1 MPQINIW
8 EYSCG
13 QHIYLIF
20 VLKRFYMSKDKVCLI
35 INPISGNE
43 SKRSLPEEFAS
54 SFEQTKYDVYI
65 RITGYAGHATEIARE
80 AVRDNF
86 KFVITAGGDGTVNE
100 VAKELINTDTIL
112 GIIPFGSGNGLARD
126 LNIPLDA
133 SKAINIIREGNIRT
147 IDYGSANGNI
157 FFCTCGVGFD
167 AFISDRFA
175 EDKKRGP
182 LGYVRN
188 IVEGV
193 IEFKSEKYKIIHDEG
208 ELHEKAFLLTCANAS
223 QYGNEA
229 YIAPYADMEDGKMN
243 VSILKPL
250 NPNEIPQ
257 TTFQLFTKNIDK
269 NSKMISLLTNQ
280 LTIVREKEGVM
291 HVDGEP
297 LESGKEI
304 NVKIFSKGL
313 KVFAPNNVS
322 KSGKGK
328 DRENIF
334 DAINRWF
341 GV

>member
-1 MPQINIW
+1 
-8 EYSCG
+8 
-13 QHIYLIF
+13 
-20 VLKRFYMSKDKVCLI
+20 MSKEKVCLI
-35 INPISGNE
+35 INPISGTE
-43 SKRSLPEEFAS
+43 SKRFLPEEFAS
-54 SFEQTKYDVYI
+54 SFDQTKYDVFI
-65 RITGYAGHATEIARE
+65 RITGYAGHATEIAKE
-80 AVRDNF
+80 AVKQNY

-133 SKAINIIREGNIRT
+133 SKAINIIRDGNIRT
-147 IDYGSANGNI
+147 IDYGSANDHI

-167 AFISDRFA
+167 AFISDKFA
-175 EDKKRGP
+175 DVKKRGP

-193 IEFKSEKYKIIHDEG
+193 IEFKPEKYKIIHDEG
-208 ELHEKAFLLTCANAS
+208 EIVEKAFLVTCANAS

-229 YIAPYADMEDGKMN
+229 YIAPDADMEDGKMN
-243 VSILKPL
+243 VSILNPL

-269 NSKMISLLTNQ
+269 NSKMTSLLSSQ
-280 LTIVREKEGVM
+280 VKIIREKSGIM

-297 LESGKEI
+297 IKSGKEI

-313 KVFAPNNVS
+313 KVFAP
-322 KSGKGK
+322 KPTAKKG
-328 DRENIF
+328 RENALTTIT
-334 DAINRWF
+334 RWLN
-341 GV
+341 V